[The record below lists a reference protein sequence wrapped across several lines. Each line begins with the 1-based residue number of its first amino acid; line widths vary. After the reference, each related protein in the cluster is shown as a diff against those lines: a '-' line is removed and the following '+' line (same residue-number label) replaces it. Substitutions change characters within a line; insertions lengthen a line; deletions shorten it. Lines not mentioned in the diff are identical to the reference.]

1 MFLLKGERNM
11 NTRQR
16 RRVFE
21 EAVSLM
27 VSQTQLK
34 QKRPDIFNEREMIV
48 FEEKNTISCSSII
61 MSALGCSEQTKEFDG
76 NKVPWIVS
84 DDDSDFS
91 MDKSSFKALLEKIPK
106 NGKIKNDLWKAFI
119 KRNKTSLANLTAL

>member
-1 MFLLKGERNM
+1 M

-27 VSQTQLK
+27 VSQAQLK

>member
-1 MFLLKGERNM
+1 M

>member
-27 VSQTQLK
+27 VSQAQLK

>member
-27 VSQTQLK
+27 VSQAQLK

-61 MSALGCSEQTKEFDG
+61 MSALGCSEQTKESDG

>member
-1 MFLLKGERNM
+1 M

-27 VSQTQLK
+27 VSQAQLK

-61 MSALGCSEQTKEFDG
+61 MSSLGCSEQTKEFDG

>member
-1 MFLLKGERNM
+1 M

-27 VSQTQLK
+27 VSQAQLK

-76 NKVPWIVS
+76 NKV
-84 DDDSDFS
+84 
-91 MDKSSFKALLEKIPK
+91 L
-106 NGKIKNDLWKAFI
+106 NGK
-119 KRNKTSLANLTAL
+119 